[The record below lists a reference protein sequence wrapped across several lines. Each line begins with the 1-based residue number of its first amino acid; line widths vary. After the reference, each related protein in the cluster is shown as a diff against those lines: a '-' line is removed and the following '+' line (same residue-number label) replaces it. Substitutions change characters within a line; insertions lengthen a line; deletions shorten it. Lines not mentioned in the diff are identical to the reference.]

1 MLNILNQPS
10 RFTTKN
16 WVGIND
22 GSGGA
27 YNIKSQM
34 KFKTS
39 MLKSISCDCSNTYIL
54 VKGTI
59 TITREG
65 DDDPARQRDEK
76 NKEVV
81 FKILHYSLTAEAKQ
95 IIPK

>member
-1 MLNILNQPS
+1 
-10 RFTTKN
+10 
-16 WVGIND
+16 
-22 GSGGA
+22 
-27 YNIKSQM
+27 
-34 KFKTS
+34 